1 MNPFYF
7 TAITQNLSVASGHLP
22 GGPPPYLLPPGAET
36 MTNPRDLA
44 GSPACLKAKGSL

>member
-7 TAITQNLSVASGHLP
+7 IAITQNLSVVTDPLC

-36 MTNPRDLA
+36 TTNPRDLG